1 MPRMPIMPN
10 PQGPLAPEPGWITM
24 NAIVKPALLNDPVER
39 GIATYL
45 DEIIALRHDL
55 HQYPELA
62 FQEHRTSKKVAALLA
77 DWGYEVAAGIAG
89 TGVVATLRRGDG
101 QRSIGIRADMDALPI
116 EEATGL
122 DYASSNPGVM
132 HACGHDG
139 HTSILLAAARYL
151 AENGN
156 FSGTLRLIFQP
167 AEEIGAGARK
177 MLSEGLF
184 ERFPVD
190 AVFGLHNWPGVPTGQ
205 FGFVVGPAMASV
217 DQAVI
222 KIVGKGGH
230 GAEPH
235 RAVDPVL
242 ASASFIT
249 ALQSVVSRN
258 IDPQDMAV
266 ATVGSIHAGSASNV
280 IPESVEMKLT
290 MRAFSEGVRAKLQE
304 RIPAL
309 ARAQAESFGAE
320 ADVNYRLGFPAL
332 VNHAG
337 ETDFARNVAVSALG
351 PAALA
356 ADFRPRTAS
365 EDFAFMLEAK
375 PGSYL
380 FVGNGDSA
388 PLHSAQ
394 YNFNDAII
402 APAAR
407 YWVRLAETFLADD
420 NR

>member
-1 MPRMPIMPN
+1 
-10 PQGPLAPEPGWITM
+10 M
-24 NAIVKPALLNDPVER
+24 NAIIKTASITDPIET
-39 GIATYL
+39 GIAVYL

-62 FQEHRTSKKVAALLA
+62 FQEHRTAKKVASLLA
-77 DWGYEVAAGIAG
+77 EWGYEVATGIAG
-89 TGVVATLRRGDG
+89 TGVVATLRRGNG
-101 QRSIGIRADMDALPI
+101 NRSIGIRADMDALPI

-122 DYASSNPGVM
+122 EYASANPGVM

-151 AENGN
+151 AESGN
-156 FSGTLRLIFQP
+156 FSGILRLIFQP

-184 ERFPVD
+184 DRFPVD
-190 AVFGLHNWPGVPTGQ
+190 AVFGLHNWPGVPTAQ
-205 FGFVVGPAMASV
+205 FGFVAGPAMASV
-217 DQAVI
+217 DKAVI
-222 KIVGKGGH
+222 TIVGKGGH

-235 RAVDPVL
+235 RSVDPVL

-258 IDPQDMAV
+258 IDPQEMAV

-290 MRAFSEGVRAKLQE
+290 MRAYNETVRARLQE

-309 ARAQAESFGAE
+309 ARAQAESFGAAAE
-320 ADVNYRLGFPAL
+320 VDYRLGFPAL
-332 VNHAG
+332 VNHAE
-337 ETDFARNVAVSALG
+337 ETEFARNVALQALG
-351 PAALA
+351 TSAVE

-365 EDFAFMLEAK
+365 EDFAFLLQAK

-380 FVGNGDSA
+380 FVGNGDTA
-388 PLHSAQ
+388 PLHSAR
-394 YNFNDAII
+394 YDFNDAII

-407 YWVRLAETFLADD
+407 YWVRLAEAFLAND
-420 NR
+420 NG

>member
-1 MPRMPIMPN
+1 
-10 PQGPLAPEPGWITM
+10 M
-24 NAIVKPALLNDPVER
+24 NAIIKPASVTDQIETR
-39 GIATYL
+39 IAAYL
-45 DEIIALRHDL
+45 DEIVALRHDL

-62 FQEHRTSKKVAALLA
+62 FQEHRTAKKVASLLS
-77 DWGYEVAAGIAG
+77 DWGYDVATGIAG
-89 TGVVATLRRGDG
+89 TGVVATLKRGDG
-101 QRSIGIRADMDALPI
+101 KRSIGIRADMDALPI

-122 DYASSNPGVM
+122 DYASSNPAVM

-151 AENGN
+151 AESGN

-184 ERFPVD
+184 DRFPVD
-190 AVFGLHNWPGVPTGQ
+190 AIFGLHNWPGVPTGQ
-205 FGFVVGPAMASV
+205 FGFVAGPAMASV

-222 KIVGKGGH
+222 RIVGKGGH

-290 MRAFSEGVRAKLQE
+290 MRAFSEQVRTRLQE

-309 ARAQAESFGAE
+309 ARAQAESFGAVAE
-320 ADVNYRLGFPAL
+320 VNYRLGFPAL
-332 VNHAG
+332 INHAD
-337 ETDFARNVAVSALG
+337 ETAFARNVALQTLG
-351 PAALA
+351 TAAVET
-356 ADFRPRTAS
+356 DFRPRTAS

-394 YNFNDAII
+394 YDFNDAII

-407 YWVRLAETFLADD
+407 YWVRLAETFLAD

>member
-1 MPRMPIMPN
+1 MDIIAQNPRS
-10 PQGPLAPEPGWITM
+10 
-24 NAIVKPALLNDPVER
+24 NDPVEK
-39 GIATYL
+39 GIAAYL

-62 FQEHRTSKKVAALLA
+62 FQELRTSKLVASHLSA
-77 DWGYEVAAGIAG
+77 WGYEVATGIAG
-89 TGVVATLRRGDG
+89 TAVVATLRRGDG
-101 QRSIGIRADMDALPI
+101 KKRIGIRADMDALPI

-122 DYASSNPGVM
+122 AYASSNPGVM

-139 HTSILLAAARYL
+139 HTAILLAAARYL
-151 AENGN
+151 SENGN
-156 FSGTLRLIFQP
+156 FNGTLRLIFQP

-177 MLSEGLF
+177 MISEGLF

-190 AVFGLHNWPGVPTGQ
+190 AVFGLHNWPGVPTGK
-205 FGFVVGPAMASV
+205 FGFVAGPAMASV
-217 DQAVI
+217 DKAII
-222 KIVGKGGH
+222 KIIGKGGH

-235 RAVDPVL
+235 RTVDPVL

-258 IDPQDMAV
+258 VDPQEMAV
-266 ATVGSIHAGSASNV
+266 VTVGSIHAGSASNV
-280 IPESVEMKLT
+280 IPESVEMQLT
-290 MRAFSEGVRAKLQE
+290 MRAYSEIVRQLLRE

-309 ARAQAESFGAE
+309 AHAQAESFGAE

-337 ETDFARNVAVSALG
+337 ETEFASRVAYDALG
-351 PAALA
+351 PAAIEK
-356 ADFRPRTAS
+356 DFRPRTAS
-365 EDFAFMLEAK
+365 EDFAFMLQAN

-388 PLHSAQ
+388 PLHSAH

-407 YWVRLAETFLADD
+407 YWVRLAETFLTDD
-420 NR
+420 NG

>member
-1 MPRMPIMPN
+1 
-10 PQGPLAPEPGWITM
+10 M
-24 NAIVKPALLNDPVER
+24 NAIIKTASITDPIET
-39 GIATYL
+39 GIAVYL

-62 FQEHRTSKKVAALLA
+62 FQEHRTAKKVASLLA
-77 DWGYEVAAGIAG
+77 EWGYEVATGIAG
-89 TGVVATLRRGDG
+89 TGVVATLRRGNG
-101 QRSIGIRADMDALPI
+101 NRSIGIRADMDALPI

-122 DYASSNPGVM
+122 EYASANPGVM

-151 AENGN
+151 AESGN
-156 FSGTLRLIFQP
+156 FSGILRLIFQP

-184 ERFPVD
+184 DRFPVD
-190 AVFGLHNWPGVPTGQ
+190 AVFGLHNWPGVPTAQ
-205 FGFVVGPAMASV
+205 FGFVAGPAMASV
-217 DQAVI
+217 DKAI
-222 KIVGKGGH
+222 ITIVGKGGH

-235 RAVDPVL
+235 RSVDPVL

-258 IDPQDMAV
+258 IDPQEMAV

-290 MRAFSEGVRAKLQE
+290 MRAFSETVRARLQE

-309 ARAQAESFGAE
+309 ARAQAESFGAAAE
-320 ADVNYRLGFPAL
+320 VDYRLGFPAL
-332 VNHAG
+332 VNHAE
-337 ETDFARNVAVSALG
+337 ETEFARNVALQALG
-351 PAALA
+351 TSAVE

-365 EDFAFMLEAK
+365 EDFAFLLQAK

-380 FVGNGDSA
+380 FVGNGDTP
-388 PLHSAQ
+388 PLHSAR
-394 YNFNDAII
+394 YDFNDAII

-407 YWVRLAETFLADD
+407 YWVRLAEAFLAND
-420 NR
+420 NG

>member
-1 MPRMPIMPN
+1 
-10 PQGPLAPEPGWITM
+10 M
-24 NAIVKPALLNDPVER
+24 NAIIKTVSITDPIAT
-39 GIATYL
+39 GIAAYL
-45 DEIIALRHDL
+45 DEIVALRHDL

-62 FQEHRTSKKVAALLA
+62 FQEHRTAKKVASLLA
-77 DWGYEVAAGIAG
+77 EWGYDVATGIAG
-89 TGVVATLRRGDG
+89 TGVVATLRRGSG
-101 QRSIGIRADMDALPI
+101 KRSIGIRADMDALPI

-151 AENGN
+151 AESGN

-184 ERFPVD
+184 DRFPVD

-205 FGFVVGPAMASV
+205 FGFVAGPAMASV
-217 DQAVI
+217 DKAVI
-222 KIVGKGGH
+222 TIVGKGGH

-235 RAVDPVL
+235 RAIDPVL

-258 IDPQDMAV
+258 IDPQEMAV

-290 MRAFSEGVRAKLQE
+290 VRAYNETVRARLQE
-304 RIPAL
+304 RISAL
-309 ARAQAESFGAE
+309 VRAQAESFGAVAE
-320 ADVNYRLGFPAL
+320 VDYRRGFPAL
-332 VNHAG
+332 VNHAE
-337 ETDFARNVAVSALG
+337 ETEFARNVALQALG
-351 PAALA
+351 GASVE

-365 EDFAFMLEAK
+365 EDFAFLLQAK

-388 PLHSAQ
+388 PLHSAR
-394 YNFNDAII
+394 YDFNDAII

-407 YWVRLAETFLADD
+407 YWVRLAEAFLAND
-420 NR
+420 NG

>member
-1 MPRMPIMPN
+1 
-10 PQGPLAPEPGWITM
+10 M
-24 NAIVKPALLNDPVER
+24 NAIIKTPSVSDPVET
-39 GIATYL
+39 GIASYL
-45 DEIIALRHDL
+45 DEIVALRHDL

-62 FQEHRTSKKVAALLA
+62 FQEHRTAKKIASLLA
-77 DWGYEVAAGIAG
+77 DWGYDVATGIAG
-89 TGVVATLRRGDG
+89 TGVVATLKRGDG
-101 QRSIGIRADMDALPI
+101 RRSLGIRADMDALPI

-151 AENGN
+151 AENGDFN
-156 FSGTLRLIFQP
+156 GTLRLIFQP

-177 MLSEGLF
+177 MLAEGLF
-184 ERFPVD
+184 DRFPVD
-190 AVFGLHNWPGVPTGQ
+190 AVFGLHNWPGVAAGQ
-205 FGFVVGPAMASV
+205 FGFVAGPAMASV
-217 DQAVI
+217 DQAVV

-290 MRAFSEGVRAKLQE
+290 MRAFSEQVRARLQE

-309 ARAQAESFGAE
+309 ARAQAESFGALAE
-320 ADVNYRLGFPAL
+320 VNYRLGFPAL
-332 VNHAG
+332 VNHAD
-337 ETDFARNVAVSALG
+337 ETAFARNVALKTLG
-351 PAALA
+351 AAA
-356 ADFRPRTAS
+356 VEADFRPRTAS

-394 YNFNDAII
+394 YDFNDAII

>member
-1 MPRMPIMPN
+1 
-10 PQGPLAPEPGWITM
+10 M
-24 NAIVKPALLNDPVER
+24 NIIAQNSQSNDPVEK
-39 GIATYL
+39 GIAAYL

-62 FQEHRTSKKVAALLA
+62 FQELRTSKLVASRLSS
-77 DWGYEVAAGIAG
+77 WGYEVATGIAG
-89 TGVVATLRRGDG
+89 TGIVGTLRRGEG
-101 QRSIGIRADMDALPI
+101 KKRIGIRADMDALPI

-122 DYASSNPGVM
+122 AYASSNPGVM

-151 AENGN
+151 AESGN

-177 MLSEGLF
+177 MISEGLF

-190 AVFGLHNWPGVPTGQ
+190 AVFGLHNWPGVPEGQ
-205 FGFVVGPAMASV
+205 FGFVTGPAMASV

-222 KIVGKGGH
+222 KIIGKGGH

-258 IDPQDMAV
+258 VDPQDMAV
-266 ATVGSIHAGSASNV
+266 VTVGSIHAGSASNV

-290 MRAFSEGVRAKLQE
+290 MRAFSETVRQLLRE

-337 ETDFARNVAVSALG
+337 ETEFAKRVAYDALG
-351 PAALA
+351 AEAIEE
-356 ADFRPRTAS
+356 DFRPRTAS
-365 EDFAFMLEAK
+365 EDFAFMLQAN

-388 PLHSAQ
+388 PLHSAH
-394 YNFNDAII
+394 YNFSDAII

-407 YWVRLAETFLADD
+407 YWVRLAETFLTD
-420 NR
+420 NNG

>member
-1 MPRMPIMPN
+1 MDIIAQNPRS
-10 PQGPLAPEPGWITM
+10 
-24 NAIVKPALLNDPVER
+24 NDPVEK
-39 GIATYL
+39 GIAAYL

-62 FQEHRTSKKVAALLA
+62 FQELRTSKLVASHLSA
-77 DWGYEVAAGIAG
+77 WGYEVATGIAG

-101 QRSIGIRADMDALPI
+101 KKRIGIRADMDALPI

-122 DYASSNPGVM
+122 AYASSNPGVM

-139 HTSILLAAARYL
+139 HTAILLAAARYL
-151 AENGN
+151 SENGN
-156 FSGTLRLIFQP
+156 FNGTLRLIFQP

-177 MLSEGLF
+177 MISEGLF

-190 AVFGLHNWPGVPTGQ
+190 AVFGLHNWPGVPTGK
-205 FGFVVGPAMASV
+205 FGFVAGPAMASV
-217 DQAVI
+217 DKAII
-222 KIVGKGGH
+222 KIIGKGGH

-235 RAVDPVL
+235 RTVDPVL
-242 ASASFIT
+242 ASASFVT

-258 IDPQDMAV
+258 VDPQEMAV
-266 ATVGSIHAGSASNV
+266 VTVGSIHAGSASNV
-280 IPESVEMKLT
+280 IPESVEMQLT
-290 MRAFSEGVRAKLQE
+290 MRAYSETVRQLLRE

-309 ARAQAESFGAE
+309 AHAQAESFGAE

-337 ETDFARNVAVSALG
+337 ETEFASRVAYDALG
-351 PAALA
+351 PAAIEK
-356 ADFRPRTAS
+356 DFRPRTAS
-365 EDFAFMLEAK
+365 EDFAFMLQAN

-388 PLHSAQ
+388 PLHSAH

-407 YWVRLAETFLADD
+407 YWVRLAETFLTDD
-420 NR
+420 NG

>member
-1 MPRMPIMPN
+1 
-10 PQGPLAPEPGWITM
+10 M
-24 NAIVKPALLNDPVER
+24 NAIIKPASVTDQIETR
-39 GIATYL
+39 IAAYL
-45 DEIIALRHDL
+45 DEIVALRHDL

-62 FQEHRTSKKVAALLA
+62 FQEHRTAKKVASLLS
-77 DWGYEVAAGIAG
+77 DWGYDVATGIAG
-89 TGVVATLRRGDG
+89 TGVVATLKRGDG
-101 QRSIGIRADMDALPI
+101 KRSIGIRADMDALPI

-151 AENGN
+151 AESGN

-184 ERFPVD
+184 DRFPVD
-190 AVFGLHNWPGVPTGQ
+190 AIFGLHNWPGVPTGQ
-205 FGFVVGPAMASV
+205 FGFVAGPAMASV

-222 KIVGKGGH
+222 RIVGKGGH

-290 MRAFSEGVRAKLQE
+290 MRAFSEQVRTRLQE

-309 ARAQAESFGAE
+309 ARAQAESFGAVAE
-320 ADVNYRLGFPAL
+320 VNYRLGFPAL
-332 VNHAG
+332 INHAD
-337 ETDFARNVAVSALG
+337 ETAFARNVALQTLG
-351 PAALA
+351 TAAVET
-356 ADFRPRTAS
+356 DFRPRTAS

-394 YNFNDAII
+394 YDFNDAII

>member
-1 MPRMPIMPN
+1 
-10 PQGPLAPEPGWITM
+10 M
-24 NAIVKPALLNDPVER
+24 NAIIKPASVTDQIET
-39 GIATYL
+39 GIAAYL

-62 FQEHRTSKKVAALLA
+62 FQEHRTSKKVASLLA
-77 DWGYEVAAGIAG
+77 DWGYEVATGIAG
-89 TGVVATLRRGDG
+89 TGVVATLKRGDG
-101 QRSIGIRADMDALPI
+101 QRSLGIRADMDALPI

-151 AENGN
+151 AESANL
-156 FSGTLRLIFQP
+156 SGTLRLIFQP

-184 ERFPVD
+184 DRFPVD

-205 FGFVVGPAMASV
+205 FGFVTGPAMASV
-217 DQAVI
+217 DKAVI
-222 KIVGKGGH
+222 NIVGKGGH

-258 IDPQDMAV
+258 IDPQEMAV

-290 MRAFSEGVRAKLQE
+290 MRAYNETVRTRLQE

-309 ARAQAESFGAE
+309 ARAQAESFGAVAE
-320 ADVNYRLGFPAL
+320 VDYRLGFPAL
-332 VNHAG
+332 VNHAE
-337 ETDFARNVAVSALG
+337 ETEFARNVALQALG
-351 PAALA
+351 SAAVE

-365 EDFAFMLEAK
+365 EDFAFLLQAK

-388 PLHSAQ
+388 PLHSAR
-394 YNFNDAII
+394 YDFNDAII

-407 YWVRLAETFLADD
+407 YWVRLAEAFLAND
-420 NR
+420 NG

>member
-1 MPRMPIMPN
+1 
-10 PQGPLAPEPGWITM
+10 M
-24 NAIVKPALLNDPVER
+24 NAIIKPASVTDQIET
-39 GIATYL
+39 GIAAYL

-62 FQEHRTSKKVAALLA
+62 FQEHRTSKKVASLLA
-77 DWGYEVAAGIAG
+77 DWGYEVATGIAG
-89 TGVVATLRRGDG
+89 TGVVATLKRGDG
-101 QRSIGIRADMDALPI
+101 QRSLGIRADMDALPI

-151 AENGN
+151 AESANLI
-156 FSGTLRLIFQP
+156 GTLRLIFQP

-184 ERFPVD
+184 DRFPVD

-205 FGFVVGPAMASV
+205 FGFVTGPAMASV
-217 DQAVI
+217 DKAVI
-222 KIVGKGGH
+222 NIVGKGGH

-258 IDPQDMAV
+258 IDPQEMAV

-290 MRAFSEGVRAKLQE
+290 MRAYNETVRARLQE

-309 ARAQAESFGAE
+309 ARAQAESFGAVAE
-320 ADVNYRLGFPAL
+320 VDYRLGFPAL
-332 VNHAG
+332 VNHAE
-337 ETDFARNVAVSALG
+337 ETEFARNVALQALG
-351 PAALA
+351 SAAVE

-365 EDFAFMLEAK
+365 EDFAFLLQAK

-388 PLHSAQ
+388 PLHSAR
-394 YNFNDAII
+394 YDFNDAII

-407 YWVRLAETFLADD
+407 YWVRLAEAFLAND
-420 NR
+420 NG

>member
-1 MPRMPIMPN
+1 
-10 PQGPLAPEPGWITM
+10 M
-24 NAIVKPALLNDPVER
+24 NAIIKPALVTDQIET
-39 GIATYL
+39 GIAAYL

-62 FQEHRTSKKVAALLA
+62 FQEHRTSKKVASLLA
-77 DWGYEVAAGIAG
+77 DWGYEVATGIAG
-89 TGVVATLRRGDG
+89 TGVVATLKRGDG
-101 QRSIGIRADMDALPI
+101 QRSLGIRADMDALPI

-151 AENGN
+151 AESAN

-184 ERFPVD
+184 DRFPVD

-205 FGFVVGPAMASV
+205 FGFVAGPAMASV
-217 DQAVI
+217 DKAVI
-222 KIVGKGGH
+222 NIVGKGGH

-258 IDPQDMAV
+258 IDPQEMAV

-290 MRAFSEGVRAKLQE
+290 MRAYNETVRARLQE

-309 ARAQAESFGAE
+309 ARAQAESFGAVAE
-320 ADVNYRLGFPAL
+320 VDYRLGFPAL
-332 VNHAG
+332 VNHAE
-337 ETDFARNVAVSALG
+337 ETEFARNVAMQALG
-351 PAALA
+351 SAAVE

-365 EDFAFMLEAK
+365 EDFAFLLQAK

-388 PLHSAQ
+388 PLHSAR
-394 YNFNDAII
+394 YDFNDAII

-407 YWVRLAETFLADD
+407 YWVRLAEAFLAND
-420 NR
+420 NG

>member
-1 MPRMPIMPN
+1 MKLI
-10 PQGPLAPEPGWITM
+10 PEIQAAHG
-24 NAIVKPALLNDPVER
+24 
-39 GIATYL
+39 
-45 DEIIALRHDL
+45 EIQTLRRTIHA
-55 HQYPELA
+55 HPELRYEETA
-62 FQEHRTSKKVAALLA
+62 TADLVAKTLESWGIETHRGLGK
-77 DWGYEVAAGIAG
+77 
-89 TGVVATLRRGDG
+89 TGVVGVLKRGNG
-101 QRSIGIRADMDALPI
+101 ARSIGLRADMDALPI

-122 DYASSNPGVM
+122 DYESANPGVM

-151 AENGN
+151 AESGS

-184 ERFPVD
+184 DRFPVD

-205 FGFVVGPAMASV
+205 FGFVTGPAMASV
-217 DQAVI
+217 DKAVI
-222 KIVGKGGH
+222 NIVGKGGH

-258 IDPQDMAV
+258 IDPQEMAV

-290 MRAFSEGVRAKLQE
+290 MRAYNETVRARLQE

-309 ARAQAESFGAE
+309 ARAQAESFGAVAE
-320 ADVNYRLGFPAL
+320 VDYRLGFPAL
-332 VNHAG
+332 VNHAE
-337 ETDFARNVAVSALG
+337 ETEFARNVALQALG
-351 PAALA
+351 SAAVE

-365 EDFAFMLEAK
+365 EDFAFLLQAK

-388 PLHSAQ
+388 PLHSAR
-394 YNFNDAII
+394 YDFNDAII

-407 YWVRLAETFLADD
+407 YWVRLAEAFLAND
-420 NR
+420 NG

>member
-1 MPRMPIMPN
+1 
-10 PQGPLAPEPGWITM
+10 M
-24 NAIVKPALLNDPVER
+24 NIIAHNSRSNDPVER
-39 GIATYL
+39 GIAAYL

-62 FQEHRTSKKVAALLA
+62 FQELRTSKLVASRLSS
-77 DWGYEVAAGIAG
+77 WGYEVATGIAG
-89 TGVVATLRRGDG
+89 TGIVATLRRGEG
-101 QRSIGIRADMDALPI
+101 KKRIGIRADMDALPI

-122 DYASSNPGVM
+122 AYASSNPGVM

-139 HTSILLAAARYL
+139 HIAILLAAARYL
-151 AENGN
+151 AESGN

-177 MLSEGLF
+177 MISEGLF

-205 FGFVVGPAMASV
+205 FGFVTGPAMASV
-217 DQAVI
+217 DKAII
-222 KIVGKGGH
+222 KIIGKGGH

-235 RAVDPVL
+235 RTVDPVL

-258 IDPQDMAV
+258 VDPQDMAV
-266 ATVGSIHAGSASNV
+266 VTVGSIHAGSASNV
-280 IPESVEMKLT
+280 IPESVEMQLT
-290 MRAFSEGVRAKLQE
+290 MRAFSETVRQLLRE

-332 VNHAG
+332 VNHAA
-337 ETDFARNVAVSALG
+337 ETAFARDVAHDALG
-351 PAALA
+351 PAAIEK
-356 ADFRPRTAS
+356 DFRPRTAS
-365 EDFAFMLEAK
+365 EDFAFMLQAN

-388 PLHSAQ
+388 PLHSAH

-407 YWVRLAETFLADD
+407 YWVRLAETFLTDD
-420 NR
+420 NG

>member
-1 MPRMPIMPN
+1 
-10 PQGPLAPEPGWITM
+10 M
-24 NAIVKPALLNDPVER
+24 NAIIKPASVTDQIETR
-39 GIATYL
+39 IAAYL
-45 DEIIALRHDL
+45 DEIVALRHDL

-62 FQEHRTSKKVAALLA
+62 FQEHRTAKKVASLLS
-77 DWGYEVAAGIAG
+77 DWGYDVATGIAG
-89 TGVVATLRRGDG
+89 TGVVATLKRGDG
-101 QRSIGIRADMDALPI
+101 KRSIGIRADMDALPI

-122 DYASSNPGVM
+122 DYASSNPAVM

-151 AENGN
+151 AESGN

-184 ERFPVD
+184 DRFPVD
-190 AVFGLHNWPGVPTGQ
+190 AIFGLHNWPGVPTGQ
-205 FGFVVGPAMASV
+205 FGFVAGPAMASV

-222 KIVGKGGH
+222 RIVGKGGH

-290 MRAFSEGVRAKLQE
+290 MRAFSEQVRTRLQE

-309 ARAQAESFGAE
+309 ARAQAESFGAAAE
-320 ADVNYRLGFPAL
+320 VNYRLGFPAL
-332 VNHAG
+332 INHAD
-337 ETDFARNVAVSALG
+337 ETAFARNVALQTLG
-351 PAALA
+351 TAAVET
-356 ADFRPRTAS
+356 DFRPRTAS

-394 YNFNDAII
+394 YDFNDAII